1 MLNDVFSYLEKIKT
15 ILHST
20 GSKQMYGFLLVC
32 VCECVFFF
40 FSFRPC
46 CAACRIL
53 LVPDQGLN
61 LGRLNESMES

>member
-40 FSFRPC
+40 FFLLGHAVQLVGSF
-46 CAACRIL
+46 
-53 LVPDQGLN
+53 
-61 LGRLNESMES
+61 